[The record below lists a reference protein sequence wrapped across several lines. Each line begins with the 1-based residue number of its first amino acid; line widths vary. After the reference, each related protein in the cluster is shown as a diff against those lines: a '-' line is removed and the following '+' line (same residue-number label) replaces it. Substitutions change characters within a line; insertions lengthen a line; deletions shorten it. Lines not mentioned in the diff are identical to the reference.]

1 MPSARDCA
9 DRLREQAYKTLLPQ
23 IQDLEEELR
32 QVSSL
37 LSTGVHQIERKL
49 EALRHIELPA
59 TELVLD
65 EVLGEVIQRRDL
77 EASALALFARELRQK
92 ETQEEILNFL
102 LDSAVHYYPRIA
114 LFVVRGERFIGWS
127 SRGFSES
134 AARSIGSDSFDRSE
148 YPQFQQAL
156 KGSNSTTITDLPE
169 RDSLLSIQKDSL
181 SPWQLFPLYVLQR
194 PVAFLLAAGAEG
206 IACRPDAISL
216 LMDLTA
222 QRLEN
227 VALKLLYELNMGNSE
242 AAAPA
247 MPAETISAPMSAA
260 EPATMKEEALEV
272 PLATEP
278 EYIEKPVP
286 NETESAFDMESA
298 HETDHLAEPV
308 ASQGVN
314 DWTANGYDTSNP
326 KTEFSSIAIE
336 TSMPIPDEEK
346 LHTDAKRFARLL
358 VSEIKLYNENPVAE
372 GRQNGDLYLRLKR
385 DIDRSREM
393 YEKRISPIVARKI
406 DYFHDEI
413 VRILGDN
420 DFSTLGSD
428 YPGPR
433 IES

>member
-77 EASALALFARELRQK
+77 EASALAHFARELRQK

-102 LDSAVHYYPRIA
+102 LDNAIHYFPRIA

-156 KGSNSTTITDLPE
+156 KGANPTTIADLPE

-194 PVAFLLAAGAEG
+194 PVALLLAAGAEG
-206 IACRPDAISL
+206 IACRPDAVSIL
-216 LMDLTA
+216 VDLTA

-227 VALKLLYELNMGNSE
+227 VALKLLYELNMGNYE
-242 AAAPA
+242 AAAQA
-247 MPAETISAPMSAA
+247 MPSEAISAPMSVE
-260 EPATMKEEALEV
+260 EPATLKEETLEAPMV
-272 PLATEP
+272 
-278 EYIEKPVP
+278 PVP
-286 NETESAFDMESA
+286 IEEPVPEEIEAPFKAESMQETAR
-298 HETDHLAEPV
+298 LAEPI
-308 ASQGVN
+308 ASQGFN
-314 DWTANGYDTSNP
+314 DWTASGYDTSNP
-326 KTEFSSIAIE
+326 KTESSSIPLE
-336 TSMPIPDEEK
+336 TSLPVPEEEK
-346 LHTDAKRFARLL
+346 LHSDAKRFARLL

-420 DFSTLGSD
+420 DLSTLGSD

>member
-77 EASALALFARELRQK
+77 EASALAHFARELRQK

-102 LDSAVHYYPRIA
+102 LDNAIHYFPRIA

-156 KGSNSTTITDLPE
+156 KGANPTTIADLPE

-194 PVAFLLAAGAEG
+194 PVALLLAAGAEG
-206 IACRPDAISL
+206 IACRPDAVSIL
-216 LMDLTA
+216 VDLTA

-227 VALKLLYELNMGNSE
+227 VALKLLYELNMGNYE
-242 AAAPA
+242 AAAQA
-247 MPAETISAPMSAA
+247 MPSETISAPMSVE
-260 EPATMKEEALEV
+260 EPATLKEETLEAPMV
-272 PLATEP
+272 
-278 EYIEKPVP
+278 PVP
-286 NETESAFDMESA
+286 IEEPVPEEIEAPFKAESMQETAR
-298 HETDHLAEPV
+298 LAEPI
-308 ASQGVN
+308 ASQGFN
-314 DWTANGYDTSNP
+314 DWTASGYDTSNP
-326 KTEFSSIAIE
+326 KTESSSIPLE
-336 TSMPIPDEEK
+336 TSLPVPEEEK
-346 LHTDAKRFARLL
+346 LHSDAKRFARLL

-420 DFSTLGSD
+420 DLSTLGSD